1 MSATAQISEK
11 PVRMTKVVEWG
22 VFGFGFVSLAL
33 AIAMTVFAPDL
44 PAAQNTAA
52 AIDNGLTVERV
63 NL

>member
-1 MSATAQISEK
+1 
-11 PVRMTKVVEWG
+11 MTKVVEWG

-44 PAAQNTAA
+44 PAAQNRAA